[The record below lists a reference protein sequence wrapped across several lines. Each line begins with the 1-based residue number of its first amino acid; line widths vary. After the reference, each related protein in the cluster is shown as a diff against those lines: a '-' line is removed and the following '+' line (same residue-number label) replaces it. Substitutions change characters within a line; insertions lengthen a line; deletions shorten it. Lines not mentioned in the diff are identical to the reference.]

1 MPDLENKKDDLNQLN
16 PKKDKDNNDN
26 KPDDVDVSDS
36 SDDTEDSD
44 DDSSDGGFS
53 DNNTDDEVSDVET
66 DDKEDKPRFIKIIK
80 DDTEFDEAMD
90 DETRVRLLSS
100 TRDDLVKTD
109 RKISEIINEDG
120 QQEKDLRKFEAEKE
134 VKKTIVTKKD
144 LKQQQRTKIDILRRV
159 SDLFF
164 GDKNKI
170 PSNSVA
176 NNQKRLQA
184 TGLTANDVTVKDK
197 QLKHKIADEKHHSHY
212 HDHHHDEHEPKL
224 SFADKIRLQQEQ
236 HNHGHNDGGRNM

>member
-1 MPDLENKKDDLNQLN
+1 MPDLENKKEDLTPLN
-16 PKKDKDNNDN
+16 PKKDKNNND
-26 KPDDVDVSDS
+26 KPDDGDVSDS
-36 SDDTEDSD
+36 GDDSEDSD

-53 DNNTDDEVSDVET
+53 DNNSDEASNVET

-90 DETRVRLLSS
+90 DETRVRLLSN
-100 TRDDLVKTD
+100 TRDDLVKTN
-109 RKISEIINEDG
+109 RKISEIINDDG

-134 VKKTIVTKKD
+134 VKKTVATKKD

-197 QLKHKIADEKHHSHY
+197 QLKHKIADEKHHSH
-212 HDHHHDEHEPKL
+212 HHDEHESKL